1 MTVRRIKFVGIRLRS
16 WPNADDHG
24 TADTEKGVPGV
35 EEIHRHEEWKPAE
48 QEFRITLEEVVSGKR
63 KDRKVEAIET
73 AI

>member
-1 MTVRRIKFVGIRLRS
+1 M
-16 WPNADDHG
+16 
-24 TADTEKGVPGV
+24 